1 MNIELFT
8 LVALALLCLL
18 LPVVYGPA
26 RSRQVGMAGLLGNR
40 GDLPPPEGLAGRG
53 LRAHQNLIENLVPYA
68 AIVLTAQALGV
79 SNDMTQVSAGIFLVA
94 RLVHAASYLAG
105 IIYLRTLA
113 YGVGAVATVLILIQL
128 F

>member
-1 MNIELFT
+1 MTIELLT

-18 LPVVYGPA
+18 LPAVYGPA

-40 GDLPPPEGLAGRG
+40 DDLPPPEGLAGRG

-68 AIVLTAQALGV
+68 AVVLTAQALDI
-79 SNDMTQVSAGIFLVA
+79 SNGMTRVGAVVFLVA

-105 IIYLRTLA
+105 VTILRTLA
-113 YGVGAVATVLILIQL
+113 YGVGVVATLLILIQL